1 MTRRS
6 LVISFAAQ
14 SLSYRFQTKLEDFP
28 QAGLVLIGPSSS
40 DYNSL
45 VSQIKARSSP
55 TPPQSD
61 FETPEDPNR
70 SVVFINKSE
79 KPVALLQVLWHFA
92 FADGREAVGACAWA
106 GSELLLLPFDVTPQN
121 KSAMK
126 YSSAILP
133 GSKRYITN
141 AGNVIGDNTDVR
153 PPSDDEIAKGGGIS
167 GSGGGYLDPKP
178 FTRLTISIEGAFFD
192 SGEFAGT
199 NRTKLFEQIVAEAN
213 ARAKI
218 IEMARQK
225 GKSASAI
232 LDEIQSSARELK
244 TRPRPL
250 LIPDPNMPISVYEQ
264 RAFFDLATNIENT
277 RAFKGD
283 SQTLGLILNWASS
296 ELPAF
301 RKL

>member
-1 MTRRS
+1 M
-6 LVISFAAQ
+6 
-14 SLSYRFQTKLEDFP
+14 KLEDFP
-28 QAGLVLIGPSSS
+28 QAGLVLVGPSSP
-40 DYNSL
+40 DCQSL
-45 VSQIKARSSP
+45 VSEIKARSSP
-55 TPPQSD
+55 TAPQSD
-61 FETPEDPNR
+61 ADIPETPEDPNR
-70 SVVFINKSE
+70 SVVFINKSQ
-79 KPVALLQVLWHFA
+79 KPVVLLQVLWHLA
-92 FADGREAVGACAWA
+92 FANGREAVGACAWA
-106 GSELLLLPFDVTPQN
+106 GSELLLLPFGLTPQD
-121 KSAMK
+121 KSAIK

-153 PPSDDEIAKGGGIS
+153 PPSANELAQGGGII

-192 SGEFAGT
+192 NGEFAGT
-199 NRTKLFEQIVAEAN
+199 NRTKLFEQIAAK
-213 ARAKI
+213 ATTRAKL

-232 LDEIQSSARELK
+232 LNEIQSSAREVK

-264 RAFFDLATNIENT
+264 RALFDLATSIENM
-277 RAFKGD
+277 RAFRGD
-283 SQTLGLILNWASS
+283 SQTLEVILSWASTK
-296 ELPAF
+296 LPAF